1 LSLRRGLNCFFKRV
15 LQSSSEMKLFNILA
29 VAQAAEWTYSDQGDS
44 WENTCST
51 GVRQSPI
58 NLQTQGAEQKTAG
71 VWNFKNYDEEA
82 DWQVKNN
89 GHSIVATTNTEMHMD
104 SNTFNK
110 DDNYKFH
117 SWHIHWGSDSEPGS
131 EHKMDDKQFD
141 AEAHL
146 VHWNTKYP
154 SFGEALKHGDGL
166 AVLGFFIEKES
177 ENDVSADHD
186 LDRIIKEDVDDNLL
200 SMDVNI
206 HPQDKSLM
214 NLFVNNADTSQFFRY
229 EGSLTTPTCDEAVIW
244 TVFTN
249 PIKIS
254 KETYDKMIV
263 MTNDKDKT
271 TLVKN
276 FRNVQ
281 DVGDR
286 TITLYTSVDSSASSI
301 FGISTVFAFAIL
313 QLF

>member
-1 LSLRRGLNCFFKRV
+1 
-15 LQSSSEMKLFNILA
+15 MKLFNILA

-186 LDRIIKEDVDDNLL
+186 LDRIIKEDVDDNVL

>member
-1 LSLRRGLNCFFKRV
+1 
-15 LQSSSEMKLFNILA
+15 MKLFSILA
-29 VAQAAEWTYSDQGDS
+29 VSQAAEWTYSDQGDS
-44 WENTCST
+44 WKDICKD

-58 NLQTQGAEQKTAG
+58 NLQTQGAKTETAG
-71 VWNFKNYDEEA
+71 AWSFKNYDEEA

-89 GHSIVATTNTEMHMD
+89 GHSIEATTNTEMHMN
-104 SNTFNK
+104 SNTFNEG
-110 DDNYKFH
+110 DNYKFH

-146 VHWNTKYP
+146 VHWNTKYA
-154 SFGEALKHGDGL
+154 SFDDAKKEGDGL

-177 ENDVSADHD
+177 ENDVSAEHD
-186 LDRIIKEDVDDNLL
+186 LDRIIKDDVDDNVLN
-200 SMDVNI
+200 MDANI

-229 EGSLTTPTCDEAVIW
+229 EGSLTTPTCNEAVIW

-254 KETYDKMIV
+254 AETYDKMIV
-263 MTNDKDKT
+263 MTKDKNET

-286 TITLYTSVDSSASSI
+286 TITLYTSVDSSSSSI
-301 FGISTVFAFAIL
+301 FGISTVFAFALL